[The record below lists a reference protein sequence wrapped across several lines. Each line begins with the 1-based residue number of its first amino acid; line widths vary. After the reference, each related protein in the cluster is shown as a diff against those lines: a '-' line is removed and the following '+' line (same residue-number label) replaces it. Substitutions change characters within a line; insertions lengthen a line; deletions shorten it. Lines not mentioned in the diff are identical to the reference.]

1 MITLFLTMTAGWA
14 LILAWLWRLQARPLV
29 SIVAAGCWYSACL
42 VTAALW
48 GLV

>member
-1 MITLFLTMTAGWA
+1 MIALFLTMTAGWA
-14 LILAWLWRLQARPLV
+14 FILAWLWRLQARPLV

-42 VTAALW
+42 VMATFC